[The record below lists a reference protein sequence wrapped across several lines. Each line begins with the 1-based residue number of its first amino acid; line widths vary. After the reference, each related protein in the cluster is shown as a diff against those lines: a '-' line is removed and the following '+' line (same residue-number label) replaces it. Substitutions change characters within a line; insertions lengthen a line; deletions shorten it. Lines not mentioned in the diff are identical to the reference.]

1 MKTKRNHTPGPW
13 EAIHSGTG
21 DAIVR
26 APATGWTNK
35 DGSLFHPTIVP
46 RIGWEDARL
55 IAAAPDLLEACHA
68 ALSVLAMANVPD
80 GTTHTAKEAFDA
92 VLAAINKASL

>member
-1 MKTKRNHTPGPW
+1 
-13 EAIHSGTG
+13 
-21 DAIVR
+21 
-26 APATGWTNK
+26 
-35 DGSLFHPTIVP
+35 
-46 RIGWEDARL
+46 L